1 MIQSEKHPA
10 ASKSVSAMGTTADL
24 RAGPIRLQVRA
35 PQIPEFRLESSP
47 AQPRS
52 FVARAPV
59 LEPAPRAHLTKPAT
73 ASPDH
78 AASDEL
84 LVILH
89 HNGNQFS
96 VRASMALIFQNHA
109 AQVLAAGESELVVLA
124 HVRGVELL
132 LITPKTP
139 FHFGVSLAV
148 GAERAI
154 PSHSRPRPT
163 THGVRARAPLPR
175 RPHGLTATDP
185 RSAEL
190 TLSA

>member
-1 MIQSEKHPA
+1 MIQRDKHPA
-10 ASKSVSAMGTTADL
+10 TSKSVSAMGITADM

-35 PQIPEFRLESSP
+35 PRIPEFRLDSSP
-47 AQPRS
+47 AQPS
-52 FVARAPV
+52 SLLARAPF
-59 LEPAPRAHLTKPAT
+59 LEPTLRAHLTNPAT
-73 ASPDH
+73 ASPDQ

-84 LVILH
+84 FVILY

-96 VRASMALIFQNHA
+96 VRASMAMIFQKHA

-139 FHFGVSLAV
+139 FHFDVSLAV
-148 GAERAI
+148 GAERTI
-154 PSHSRPRPT
+154 PSHSPSRPT
-163 THGVRARAPLPR
+163 MHGLRARAPLPR
-175 RPHGLTATDP
+175 RPHGLTATEL

-190 TLSA
+190 TLLA

>member
-1 MIQSEKHPA
+1 
-10 ASKSVSAMGTTADL
+10 
-24 RAGPIRLQVRA
+24 
-35 PQIPEFRLESSP
+35 
-47 AQPRS
+47 
-52 FVARAPV
+52 
-59 LEPAPRAHLTKPAT
+59 LTKPAT

-89 HNGNQFS
+89 HDGNQFS
-96 VRASMALIFQNHA
+96 VRASMALIFQKHA

-148 GAERAI
+148 GAERTI

-163 THGVRARAPLPR
+163 THGLRARASLPR
-175 RPHGLTATDP
+175 RPHGLTSTDL
-185 RSAEL
+185 RSAER
-190 TLSA
+190 TLWA